1 MDLQKNEDVPC
12 DSLTLGPGS
21 VYIGNLCAV
30 SHQIVHDEE
39 KHGRAEHLWANGDTL
54 KVMIMLRTS
63 LFSKCRSRR
72 MNGVPTPK
80 VVYDRCNAVVAKHL
94 RDSKLLLPSY
104 PECLATMK
112 LLSLG

>member
-1 MDLQKNEDVPC
+1 MELQKNEDVPC
-12 DSLTLGPGS
+12 DSLTLGPGN

-39 KHGRAEHLWANGDTL
+39 KHGRAEHLIANGDTL
-54 KVMIMLRTS
+54 KVTIMLRTS
-63 LFSKCRSRR
+63 LFSYCRSRR
-72 MNGVPTPK
+72 MNGVPAPK

-94 RDSKLLLPSY
+94 RDSELLLPSY